1 MSEIHGVFV
10 DITAVAVNRRCW
22 AECSFLP
29 VSTPTPTDLATTETR
44 WLSNDLVRYAKCL
57 VLIAMQTGEAVAG
70 RHKLC
75 DESISE
81 QRRQQ
86 S

>member
-22 AECSFLP
+22 AECSLP
-29 VSTPTPTDLATTETR
+29 SAGIHTHRSGYHGDSMAQQRRGALC
-44 WLSNDLVRYAKCL
+44 KCL

-70 RHKLC
+70 RHKIC
-75 DESISE
+75 DESIWE